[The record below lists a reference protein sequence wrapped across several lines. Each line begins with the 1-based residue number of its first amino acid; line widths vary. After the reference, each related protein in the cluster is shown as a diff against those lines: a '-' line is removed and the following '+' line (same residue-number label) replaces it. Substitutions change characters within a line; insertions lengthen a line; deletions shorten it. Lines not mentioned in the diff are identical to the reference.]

1 MKNCVLCS
9 VTSVMIE
16 SVWKNLTGLQKG
28 LDKSIG
34 TPSLQENKALPN
46 CANKENNVLKN
57 CISTSVA
64 RILKCMK

>member
-46 CANKENNVLKN
+46 CANKENNVLVIVK
-57 CISTSVA
+57 IVFPP
-64 RILKCMK
+64 LLQEF